1 MNQAQPLDLHQ
12 ISQQA
17 LKMKS
22 NQRDKFLAE
31 LFSSERFYSDS
42 IGQKIGSKRFVRGQ
56 IIQVEK
62 DSEIQERII
71 LGFNDFACSSQL
83 SLEDVDEL
91 SMPAFV
97 LGSTNGEIRYWHP
110 SYILSVSPY
119 WSEALSKLEQ
129 EFLKIES
136 KLQEWESGQTPE

>member
-1 MNQAQPLDLHQ
+1 MNQAPPLDLHQ

-31 LFSSERFYSDS
+31 LFSPHRFYSDTQK
-42 IGQKIGSKRFVRGQ
+42 QKIGSKRFVIGQ

-62 DSEIQERII
+62 DSESQERII
-71 LGFNDFACSSQL
+71 LGFNDFARSSQL

-97 LGSTNGEIRYWHP
+97 LGSTDGDVRYWHP
-110 SYILSVSPY
+110 SQILSVSPY
-119 WSEALSKLEQ
+119 WEQALSNLEQ

-136 KLQEWESGQTPE
+136 KLQEWE